1 MLKHTNNNKQD
12 NSYDFGDISNIS
24 VTNSASSKGVKSMEL
39 SALKQRLQ
47 NIKIDKLL
55 HKDHNCVG
63 KGNVLPAE
71 V

>member
-1 MLKHTNNNKQD
+1 VLKNSSCGKHD
-12 NSYDFGDISNIS
+12 NAYDFGDISNIS
-24 VTNSASSKGVKSMEL
+24 VTNSGCKNMKAMEL

-55 HKDHNCVG
+55 PNGESSIRKS
-63 KGNVLPAE
+63 KVLPTE